1 MAMHASSRDG
11 LRAEKSNAKNS
22 QSVAVTASLYMTL
35 AIAARDL
42 VDEFRSR
49 PVQRAGSLIITL
61 YGDAIAPRGG
71 TVWVGSLIR
80 VLADFGI
87 SERLVRTSMYRLAK
101 DGWIVAEHVGRRS
114 YYQLTADGAKRFHEA
129 TLRIYGEPRQ
139 DWSGEWC
146 LVLTGAVPTEQ
157 RDAVRKELSWL
168 GFGPVSVDVM
178 ARPAPDVD
186 DLETMLSRVGV
197 AGEVV
202 VMCARAT
209 ESLRNDTL
217 INFVRNS
224 WNLADIE
231 ARYEV
236 FTERFLPVLAALRR
250 TSTIEPRIAF
260 QIRTLLLQ
268 EYRKLLLRDP
278 ILPAELLPKQWHGL
292 QAYQLCREL
301 YLRVHSAADDYL
313 SVAMETAKG
322 PLPPPMPEF
331 FQRFGGLDR

>member
-1 MAMHASSRDG
+1 M
-11 LRAEKSNAKNS
+11 
-22 QSVAVTASLYMTL
+22 SLTV
-35 AIAARDL
+35 AARAL

-71 TVWVGSLIR
+71 TVWIGSLIR

-101 DGWIVAEHVGRRS
+101 DGWLVADQIGRRS
-114 YYQLTADGAKRFHEA
+114 YYQLTEDGAERFHEA
-129 TLRIYGEPRQ
+129 TQRIYGEPRQ
-139 DWSGEWC
+139 SWSGEWC
-146 LVLTGAVPTEQ
+146 LVLTGAVSSEQ

-178 ARPAPDVD
+178 ARPAPDIE
-186 DLETMLSRVGV
+186 DLETMLARVGV
-197 AGEVV
+197 ADEVV

-209 ESLRNDTL
+209 ESQRNDVL

-236 FTERFLPVLAALRR
+236 FSERFLPVLAAVRKA
-250 TSTIEPRIAF
+250 SVVEPCIAF

-278 ILPAELLPKQWHGL
+278 ILPAELLPKRWHGL

-301 YLRVHSAADDYL
+301 YIKVHAAADEYL
-313 SVAMETAKG
+313 SATMETADS

-331 FQRFGGLDR
+331 YERFGGLDR

>member
-1 MAMHASSRDG
+1 MS
-11 LRAEKSNAKNS
+11 LNA
-22 QSVAVTASLYMTL
+22 
-35 AIAARDL
+35 AARAL

-71 TVWVGSLIR
+71 TVWIGSLIR

-101 DGWIVAEHVGRRS
+101 DGWLVADQIGRRS
-114 YYQLTADGAKRFHEA
+114 YYQLTDEGAERFHEA
-129 TLRIYGEPRQ
+129 TQRIYGEPRQ
-139 DWSGEWC
+139 SWSGEWC
-146 LVLTGAVPTEQ
+146 LVLTGAVPSEQ

-178 ARPAPDVD
+178 ARPAPDIE
-186 DLETMLSRVGV
+186 DLETMLVRLRV
-197 AGEVV
+197 ANEVV
-202 VMCARAT
+202 VMRARAT
-209 ESLRNDTL
+209 ESQRNDVL
-217 INFVRNS
+217 INFVRDS

-236 FTERFLPVLAALRR
+236 FSERFLPVLAAVRKAR
-250 TSTIEPRIAF
+250 TIEPCIAF

-278 ILPAELLPKQWHGL
+278 ILPAELLPKHWHGL
-292 QAYQLCREL
+292 QAYQLCRDL
-301 YLRVHSAADDYL
+301 YQRVHAAADEYL
-313 SVAMETAKG
+313 SATMETADS

-331 FQRFGGLDR
+331 YERFGGLDR